1 MITEVDELV
10 RIIEI
15 PELPDA
21 AQTDPNYVHDHWN
34 DLAQHH
40 GASPS
45 ESPEEGEGVPTPTS
59 SNLRGYEKDDSHDQL
74 PTPEPTPEPS
84 VPIQHLPAGTQA
96 DPESSPP
103 AHPVDD
109 LTDQFQQLQYDFAD
123 RLVDTSFRPI
133 TSPHS
138 AESEEPPA
146 RPKHSISA
154 DILPDHIIEGN
165 RTRKPSDRRAVH
177 AATST
182 QDPYAVFHATFHT
195 LNRTHRPR
203 HQSEMPPVPRKFGA
217 LINHPERDEFLEAC
231 NVEIHNLDKRD
242 TFKIVDKPNNLFI
255 VPLMWVFDYK
265 FDDNGFLLRHRS
277 RIVVRGD
284 LQPPT
289 KKQTYANTL
298 AMRAWRALAAL
309 ICAFDLE
316 TCHFDAVNA
325 FLNSRLNPDEQI
337 FCHMPD
343 GFKEKGKAWLLLR
356 ALYGLTRSP
365 FLWFTE
371 LSSTLKDLGFE
382 PVLEEPCILSNGRI
396 IIFFYVDDIIM
407 AFHRRDSEEA
417 ATIKARLFDKYEFRD
432 LGELKWFLNIRI
444 TRDRENRKLY
454 LAQDSYIDNIIKR
467 FGLEHASKV
476 HTPLSRE
483 ASQFVPFD
491 GQASADQIREYQE
504 RLGSLIYL
512 ANSLRIDIAHP
523 ASLLARF
530 MHNPSPIHRA
540 EADHIITYLRDHKWL
555 SLVVDGNVPLFDGSI
570 QVFEGASDAAYGD
583 DHATRRSSEG
593 YVFRLYKCPIDWRA
607 IRQDTVTTST
617 TEAELLA
624 LTHTGKQ
631 IMWWQRFFKQL
642 GFEPGHEYTL
652 QCDNS
657 QTVGL
662 VNKTAPIITTKLRH
676 VDIQQHWLRERV
688 ERGDFKV
695 EWASTNDLIAD
706 GLTKPLTR
714 QKHERFVGL
723 LGLVDLPFR

>member
-1 MITEVDELV
+1 
-10 RIIEI
+10 
-15 PELPDA
+15 
-21 AQTDPNYVHDHWN
+21 
-34 DLAQHH
+34 
-40 GASPS
+40 
-45 ESPEEGEGVPTPTS
+45 
-59 SNLRGYEKDDSHDQL
+59 
-74 PTPEPTPEPS
+74 
-84 VPIQHLPAGTQA
+84 
-96 DPESSPP
+96 
-103 AHPVDD
+103 
-109 LTDQFQQLQYDFAD
+109 
-123 RLVDTSFRPI
+123 
-133 TSPHS
+133 
-138 AESEEPPA
+138 
-146 RPKHSISA
+146 
-154 DILPDHIIEGN
+154 
-165 RTRKPSDRRAVH
+165 
-177 AATST
+177 
-182 QDPYAVFHATFHT
+182 
-195 LNRTHRPR
+195 
-203 HQSEMPPVPRKFGA
+203 MPPLPRNYGA
-217 LINHPERDEFLEAC
+217 LTNHPERNEFLKAC
-231 NVEIHNLDKRD
+231 DVEIHNLDKRD
-242 TFKIVDKPNNLFI
+242 TFKIVDKPSNLFI

-284 LQPPT
+284 LQSPS

-309 ICAFDLE
+309 ICAFDME
-316 TCHFDAVNA
+316 TWHFDAVNA
-325 FLNSRLNPDEQI
+325 FLNSRLNPDEQVY
-337 FCHMPD
+337 CHMPD
-343 GFKEKGKAWLLLR
+343 GFKEKGKAWLLQR

-371 LSSTLKDLGFE
+371 LSSALKDLGFK

-407 AFHRRDSEEA
+407 AFHPRDRGEA
-417 ATIKARLFDKYEFRD
+417 TIIKARLFDKYEFRD

-444 TRDRENRKLY
+444 TRDREKRKLY
-454 LAQDSYIDNIIKR
+454 LTQDSYIDNIIKR
-467 FGLEHASKV
+467 FGLEHAPKS

-491 GQASADQIREYQE
+491 GQASSDQIREYQE

-540 EADHIITYLRDHKWL
+540 EADHIIAYLRDHKWL
-555 SLVVDGNVPLFDGSI
+555 SLAVDGNVPLFDGSM

-593 YVFRLYKCPIDWRA
+593 YVFRLYGCPIDWRA

-642 GFEPGHEYTL
+642 GFEPGHEYIL
-652 QCDNS
+652 HCDNS

-662 VNKTAPIITTKLRH
+662 VNKAAPIISTKLRH

-688 ERGDFKV
+688 ECGDFKV
-695 EWASTNDLIAD
+695 EWISTNDLIAD
-706 GLTKPLTR
+706 GLTKPLAR
-714 QKHERFVGL
+714 QKHERFIRL
-723 LGLVDLPFR
+723 LGLVSLPLH